1 MAGNRFGFPF
11 EGNTQTANTDLNGVF
26 LTASG
31 SETVVLVPNAA
42 CKVSMPNPATCEG
55 QTRTVVNL
63 TANIITLVQY
73 NASAPTTHGSTI
85 VQALGAISMTAD
97 PFRTEFDGAQISRAL
112 SASTAKN
119 VYNSFTM
126 YCDGTDWEVIDGDI
140 NPRA

>member
-11 EGNTQTANTDLNGVF
+11 EGNIQTANTDLNGVF

-42 CKVSMPNPATCEG
+42 CTVSMPNPATCEG

-73 NASAPTTHGSTI
+73 NASAPTTHGA
-85 VQALGAISMTAD
+85 VVVKALGGIDMTEL
-97 PFRTEFDGAQISRAL
+97 PFDTEFAGAQVSNAV
-112 SASTAKN
+112 SVSAKN
-119 VYNSFTM
+119 VYRSFTM
-126 YCDGTDWEVIDGDI
+126 YCDGTDWEVIGGSI
-140 NPRA
+140 NPR